1 MDWSS
6 KCKQIKAVVFDIDGT
21 ITDGRIGYG
30 CGSDDMIKFFSAKD
44 GLAFRM
50 CRQFGIKTAALTA
63 RGDKANT
70 KRLTSLHCDLIKDRC
85 TTKGEGLLEIAS
97 FFDIQPE
104 NCMMV
109 GDDFFDLPAFAICGI
124 SVAVA
129 DAAPEVRDLADWVT
143 VAKGGHGALREAV
156 ERLLKSR
163 DEWKDFIKPYYD
175 LFKK

>member
-1 MDWSS
+1 
-6 KCKQIKAVVFDIDGT
+6 
-21 ITDGRIGYG
+21 
-30 CGSDDMIKFFSAKD
+30 
-44 GLAFRM
+44 
-50 CRQFGIKTAALTA
+50 
-63 RGDKANT
+63 
-70 KRLTSLHCDLIKDRC
+70 
-85 TTKGEGLLEIAS
+85 
-97 FFDIQPE
+97 
-104 NCMMV
+104 MMV

-143 VAKGGHGALREAV
+143 IAKGGHGALREAV

>member
-85 TTKGEGLLEIAS
+85 NTKGEGLQEIAS
-97 FFDIQPE
+97 FFDIKPE

-109 GDDFFDLPAFAICGI
+109 GDDFFDLPAFAICGTPPPKSAI
-124 SVAVA
+124 
-129 DAAPEVRDLADWVT
+129 
-143 VAKGGHGALREAV
+143 LRTG
-156 ERLLKSR
+156 
-163 DEWKDFIKPYYD
+163 
-175 LFKK
+175 